1 MKKFL
6 QYFAVFIL
14 GFIICA
20 WVIQARFGSP
30 TVWGPQSA
38 VNLPRPGL
46 KLTNNGTNQ
55 VRDAAKVVSSYV
67 VNIDTIGR
75 PQLQTGGSN
84 MFGFPFGAPQEVVPK
99 GQGSGVVFNSNGYI
113 LTNNHVV
120 AGAAKLTVTLK
131 DGRHYTATVVGR
143 DPKTDIAVIKI
154 NAKTPNFAVPS
165 RSSTLQVGDWVI
177 AVGSPLGLESTV
189 TLGVVSATK
198 RGPITI
204 GNETL
209 SEVIQTDA
217 AINPGNSGGALADL
231 NGNLVGINTA
241 IASTSG
247 GSIGIGFAIPTDTAM
262 RIASEIV
269 KHGKAIHPWLGIRYA
284 IYNSDLRSS
293 LEQRGVKGLPKD
305 DGAIVAEVYENS
317 PAAEA
322 GLQPQDIILKVNGK
336 PVSGT
341 GKPERGK
348 VSVSDEINNARVGS
362 VVKMDVWHASNGQIG
377 TVGVRVGEMPT
388 DFGEQQ

>member
-1 MKKFL
+1 MKRFL
-6 QYFAVFIL
+6 AYFVVFLL

-20 WVIQARFGSP
+20 WVIQVRFGSP
-30 TVWGPQSA
+30 IVWGPQSA
-38 VNLPRPGL
+38 VNAPRLGL
-46 KLTNNGTNQ
+46 TLGNKGGNQ
-55 VRDAAKVVSSYV
+55 VRDAAKIVSGYV

-75 PQLQTGGSN
+75 PQVQSGPGD
-84 MFGFPFGAPQEVVPK
+84 MFGFPFGEQQEVVPK
-99 GQGSGVVFNSNGYI
+99 GQASGVVFNPNGYI
-113 LTNNHVV
+113 ITNNHVV

-131 DGRHYTATVVGR
+131 DGKRYPATLVGR

-154 NAKTPNFAVPS
+154 DAHTPNYAVPS
-165 RSSTLQVGDWVI
+165 KSSTLQVGDWVI

-189 TLGVVSATK
+189 TVGVVSATR

-204 GNETL
+204 GNEVL

-247 GSIGIGFAIPTDTAM
+247 GSIGIGFAIPSDTAM
-262 RIASEIV
+262 RVVNELV
-269 KHGKAIHPWLGIRYA
+269 KHGKVVHPWLGVRYA
-284 IYNSDLRSS
+284 PYNDELRKA
-293 LEQRGVKGLPKD
+293 LQQRGVRGLPKE
-305 DGAIVAEVYENS
+305 DGAIVAEVYEGS

-336 PVSGT
+336 SVSGT
-341 GKPERGK
+341 GKSEAGK
-348 VSVSDEINNARVGS
+348 VSVADEINDAKVGS
-362 VVKMDVWHASNGQIG
+362 VVKMEVWHASNGRTG
-377 TVGVRVGEMPT
+377 TVGVRVGEMPA